1 MIFCQLLYLRDV
13 MLKLLT
19 YIAPI
24 FQVTYKWLSKNLG
37 IHVNTA
43 KQ

>member
-1 MIFCQLLYLRDV
+1 MFCHLLYLKDV

-19 YIAPI
+19 HTAPI